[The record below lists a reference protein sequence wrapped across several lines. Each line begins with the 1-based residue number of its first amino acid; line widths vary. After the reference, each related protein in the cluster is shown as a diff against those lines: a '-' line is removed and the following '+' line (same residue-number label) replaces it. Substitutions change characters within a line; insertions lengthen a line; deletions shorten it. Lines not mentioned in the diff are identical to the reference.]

1 LHERA
6 RDQWNGFDLFRIKDG
21 EKAEWLLR
29 KRLDLAT
36 RGGGRTEGGKQG
48 DRGDRPGPAGDGA
61 LQAQLATLVR
71 KPPSGGEWCYEVK
84 WDGYRLLAE
93 KSGRRIT
100 LRTRNGNDWTERF
113 RSFLPALEKLHAKSW
128 VVDGEAVVLDA
139 PYRPGRS
146 RDCLKIKCA
155 NRQEFVVVGT
165 TPNPRVHARISAP
178 CRWRAWRR
186 AGGDIAERP
195 GQSSRTRRC
204 IEFYGWGNRVD
215 RPRQADQLVFD
226 LDPAGDVPWGK
237 S

>member
-1 LHERA
+1 MHERA

-93 KSGRRIT
+93 RSGQA
-100 LRTRNGNDWTERF
+100 
-113 RSFLPALEKLHAKSW
+113 S
-128 VVDGEAVVLDA
+128 
-139 PYRPGRS
+139 
-146 RDCLKIKCA
+146 
-155 NRQEFVVVGT
+155 Q
-165 TPNPRVHARISAP
+165 
-178 CRWRAWRR
+178 
-186 AGGDIAERP
+186 
-195 GQSSRTRRC
+195 TRRC
-204 IEFYGWGNRVD
+204 IEFYGWGSRVD
-215 RPRQADQLVFD
+215 QPRQADQLVFD
-226 LDPAGDVPWGK
+226 LDPAGDVHWGK